1 MRTFMAGMITT
12 LTAAV
17 LGVGA
22 MQGSALAQGGSGTPS
37 AGDAGMAAGQ
47 TVLDVLDALRSGHHS
62 NNSTSGAAY

>member
-1 MRTFMAGMITT
+1 MRTFMAGMIST

-22 MQGSALAQGGSGTPS
+22 MQGTALAQGGSGTPS
-37 AGDAGMAAGQ
+37 AGDAGVAAGQ

-62 NNSTSGAAY
+62 NSSNPGVTY